1 MIASPSA
8 GWLRVLQRALA
19 TVGGAG
25 YMPVAPGT
33 AGTAVAAIAYCFLGR
48 HLDPPAWAGLLLLV
62 SAVGVWSAQAVTAEW
77 GKDPSRVVIDEA
89 AGYLFTVAWLPPDA
103 TVAVAGFALF
113 RVLDILKPP
122 PVRQCERLP
131 GGWGIMADD
140 IAAGIIGQ
148 LLLRLGLFWFGAA

>member
-1 MIASPSA
+1 LLA
-8 GWLRVLQRALA
+8 LQRALA

-25 YMPVAPGT
+25 YVPVAPGT
-33 AGTAVAAIAYCFLGR
+33 AGTAVAAIACFFWGGR
-48 HLDPPAWAGLLLLV
+48 LDAVGWAVLLLVV
-62 SAVGVWSAQAVTAEW
+62 SAVGVWSAQAVTAGW

-103 TVAVAGFALF
+103 TVAVAGFVLF
-113 RVLDILKPP
+113 RVLDIFKPP

-148 LLLRLGLFWFGAA
+148 LLLRLGQIWFGAA